1 MIFNKLHELI
11 SEYAK
16 LLQRYADRYWFAPL
30 IGLLAA
36 LDNFVIIIPNEGI
49 LISSSMVIPKRWF
62 IFALNIAIG
71 STLGALALAALV
83 EFQGLPFILKI
94 FPGINETTLWAMM
107 LKFFERYGLFFIFV
121 VAITPIAQQPS
132 IILASLA
139 NTPFL
144 KLALVVFLGRSIKF
158 FILAYAATH
167 APRLLSKIWGVK
179 KELKEVGIELKKD

>member
-144 KLALVVFLGRSIKF
+144 TLALVVFLGRSIKF

>member
-16 LLQRYADRYWFAPL
+16 ILQRYADRYWFAPL
-30 IGLLAA
+30 IGFLAA

-179 KELKEVGIELKKD
+179 KELKEVGIELKKE

>member
-16 LLQRYADRYWFAPL
+16 ILQRYADRYWFAPL
-30 IGLLAA
+30 IGFLAA

-144 KLALVVFLGRSIKF
+144 KLALVIFLGRSMKF

-167 APRLLSKIWGVK
+167 APRLLSKIWGVE
-179 KELKEVGIELKKD
+179 KELKEVGIELKKE

>member
-16 LLQRYADRYWFAPL
+16 ILQRYADRYWFAPL
-30 IGLLAA
+30 IGFLAA
-36 LDNFVIIIPNEGI
+36 IDNFVIVIPNEGI

-62 IFALNIAIG
+62 VFALSVAIG
-71 STLGALALAALV
+71 STLGALALVALV
-83 EFQGLPFILKI
+83 ELQGLPFILKI
-94 FPGINETTLWAMM
+94 FPGINETSLWAMM

-167 APRLLSKIWGVK
+167 APRLLSKIWGVE
-179 KELKEVGIELKKD
+179 KELKEVGIELKKE